1 MTLFLSQYELDLSD
15 LERKIQMKAE
25 LLEPI
30 MSIIMNAGNAKS
42 TGFEAL
48 NAAKEGNFEEAEAKI
63 KEAREALVDSHRG
76 QTALLTKE
84 ASGEQFDVS
93 LLLIHSQDHLMNAI
107 TFLDLPP
114 ALIELYQPLAAK

>member
-1 MTLFLSQYELDLSD
+1 MNEQ
-15 LERKIQMKAE
+15 

-48 NAAKEGNFEEAEAKI
+48 SAAKEGDFTQANVLL
-63 KEAREALVDSHRG
+63 KEARNAMVDSHRG

-84 ASGEQFDVS
+84 ASGEQFKIS

-107 TFLDLPP
+107 TFLDLVQEMV
-114 ALIELYQPLAAK
+114 ELYKKLSEK